1 MNKKTIGAGEECKER
16 DAANLKI
23 IGKKVVYLWRLC
35 KWENVLDLETG
46 KVDCFKYSYFLCF
59 IL

>member
-23 IGKKVVYLWRLC
+23 IGKKVVYLC

-46 KVDCFKYSYFLCF
+46 KLDCF
-59 IL
+59 

>member
-46 KVDCFKYSYFLCF
+46 KLGCF
-59 IL
+59 

>member
-1 MNKKTIGAGEECKER
+1 MLKFIELTVMNKKTIGAGEECKER

-46 KVDCFKYSYFLCF
+46 KLDCF
-59 IL
+59 